1 MEKKEK
7 PKEFIKKKKKFT
19 ILFTKVSNLS
29 WWIRNETLF
38 SFGLIKYEV
47 TKDFIIVFEDNFVLI
62 NCEHGEILLF
72 HVEKRMIFVTV
83 DSLFYM
89 NT

>member
-1 MEKKEK
+1 MNKNWNII
-7 PKEFIKKKKKFT
+7 FF
-19 ILFTKVSNLS
+19 
-29 WWIRNETLF
+29 WINEVW
-38 SFGLIKYEV
+38 GNY
-47 TKDFIIVFEDNFVLI
+47 KDFIIVFEDNFVLI

>member
-7 PKEFIKKKKKFT
+7 PKEFIKKKKIHNF
-19 ILFTKVSNLS
+19 FTKVSNLS

-62 NCEHGEILLF
+62 NCEHGEI
-72 HVEKRMIFVTV
+72 
-83 DSLFYM
+83 FYYFM
-89 NT
+89 WKKEWFLWL